1 MRYKLKN
8 IVIHDEEHI
17 SATLWR
23 DDNVFVN
30 PSVLPTYHIFHIFAV
45 KLYKKYAEEKD
56 GILTVDESKLPDD
69 LKYVDGIEQVIVPL
83 GGNYIRVDKDG
94 NPIKD
99 ESGMSTIIDKLT
111 VYVKTAW
118 DYEEQKFVY
127 VDHPKLLALSILSRY
142 YKELTF

>member
-30 PSVLPTYHIFHIFAV
+30 PSVLPIYHILNTFV
-45 KLYKKYAEEKD
+45 VRLYKEYAEEKD
-56 GILTVDESKLPDD
+56 GILAVDENKLPDS

-83 GGNYIRVDKDG
+83 DGNYIKVDKDG
-94 NPIKD
+94 NPIEN
-99 ESGMSTIIDKLT
+99 ESGVSTIIDKLT

-118 DYEEQKFVY
+118 DYEEQKSIY
-127 VDHPKLLALSILSRY
+127 VDNPEVIARYILNNHYKKLA
-142 YKELTF
+142 F